1 VSLFRK
7 RINGTYL
14 LDKREFNS
22 RLKKML
28 GFSPGNLDLYEI
40 AFIHRS
46 ATFTLPSGKKVN
58 NERLEYLGD
67 AVLDA
72 ILSDYLFEKFPDANE
87 GFLTKIRS
95 RIVNR
100 DVLNELSVSM
110 GINKILISKINSS
123 HLTKNLYGD
132 AFEALIGAV
141 FLDKGFKKTKKVF
154 IKNVLNKYLDLDL
167 IVKTDT
173 DYKSLVFE
181 WVQKHKSNLIFT
193 YNEEYD
199 FNLKKSVFSTVL
211 FIDKKEFGEGHGSSK
226 KEAEQEAACLAW
238 ISCLAMLLSSS
249 LESNRQ
255 TMSPF
260 STRLSREPRVF
271 LASKAPIS
279 CMADLSKLDC
289 KLA

>member
-7 RINGTYL
+7 RINGAYI
-14 LDKREFNS
+14 LDKREFGS
-22 RLKKML
+22 RLKKIL
-28 GFSPGNLDLYEI
+28 GFSPGNLKLYEI

-46 ATFTLPSGKKVN
+46 ASFTLPNGKKVN

-100 DVLNELSVSM
+100 EVLNQLAVSM
-110 GINKILISKINSS
+110 GINKILISNISAVQP
-123 HLTKNLYGD
+123 TKNLYGD
-132 AFEALIGAV
+132 AFEALIGSV
-141 FLDKGFKKTKKVF
+141 FLDKGFKKTKKLF
-154 IKNVLNKYLDLDL
+154 IRNVLNKYLDLNV
-167 IVKTDT
+167 IVKIDT

-199 FNLKKSVFSTVL
+199 FNLKKSVFSTTL
-211 FIDKKEFGEGHGSSK
+211 IIDKEEFGEGHGSSK
-226 KEAEQEAACLAW
+226 KEAEQEAASQAW
-238 ISCLAMLLSSS
+238 KRLKD
-249 LESNRQ
+249 N
-255 TMSPF
+255 F
-260 STRLSREPRVF
+260 SG
-271 LASKAPIS
+271 
-279 CMADLSKLDC
+279 
-289 KLA
+289 

>member
-14 LDKREFNS
+14 LDKREFSS
-22 RLKKML
+22 RLKKIL
-28 GFSPGNLDLYEI
+28 GFRPGNLKLYEI

-46 ATFTLPSGKKVN
+46 ASFTLPDGKKVN

-95 RIVNR
+95 RSVNR
-100 DVLNELSVSM
+100 DVLNQLAVSM
-110 GINKILISKINSS
+110 GINIILISNISS
-123 HLTKNLYGD
+123 IHPTKNLYGD
-132 AFEALIGAV
+132 ALEALIGSV
-141 FLDKGFKKTKKVF
+141 FLDKGFKKTKKLFIRYVF
-154 IKNVLNKYLDLDL
+154 NKYLDLNV
-167 IVKTDT
+167 IAETDT

-199 FNLKKSVFSTVL
+199 FNLKKSVFSTNL
-211 FIDKKEFGEGHGSSK
+211 IIDKKEFGEGHGASK
-226 KEAEQEAACLAW
+226 KEAEQEAAGKAW
-238 ISCLAMLLSSS
+238 IKLKDN
-249 LESNRQ
+249 SN
-255 TMSPF
+255 
-260 STRLSREPRVF
+260 E
-271 LASKAPIS
+271 
-279 CMADLSKLDC
+279 
-289 KLA
+289 

>member
-14 LDKREFNS
+14 PDKREFRS
-22 RLKKML
+22 RLKKIL
-28 GFSPGNLDLYEI
+28 GFKPGNLELYEI

-46 ATFTLPSGKKVN
+46 ATFVLPDGKKVN

-72 ILSDYLFEKFPDANE
+72 ILSDYLFEKFPEANE

-100 DVLNELSVSM
+100 EVLNQLALSM
-110 GINKILISKINSS
+110 GFNKILVSKINSS

-132 AFEALIGAV
+132 AFEALIGSV
-141 FLDKGFKKTKKVF
+141 FLDKGFKKTKNVF
-154 IKNVLNKYLDLDL
+154 IKNVLNKYLDLNQ

-181 WVQKHKSNLIFT
+181 WVQKNKSNLIFT

-199 FNLKKSVFSTVL
+199 FNLKKSVFSAIL
-211 FIDKKEFGEGHGSSK
+211 SIDKQEYGVGHGSSK
-226 KEAEQEAACLAW
+226 KEAEQEAANQAW
-238 ISCLAMLLSSS
+238 KKIKD
-249 LESNRQ
+249 NY
-255 TMSPF
+255 
-260 STRLSREPRVF
+260 
-271 LASKAPIS
+271 KG
-279 CMADLSKLDC
+279 
-289 KLA
+289 